1 MESIQKQFSYS
12 ITEAAAIT
20 GINRKRIERHCK
32 KDNIAKRGKGYVLEG
47 SWLIDTFK
55 LDVATNNDTNDT
67 TTTRVV
73 NMSNKNANVS
83 NRPVKGKRKE
93 NENKLENYLSRQEN
107 EFNDTH
113 QMKSQ
118 IDALIEKNNQLEKTI
133 QSLTQKNKPI
143 QKPTIEVKEK
153 TEQEIADE
161 KVILQAKLEKQ
172 FGYGVKHISINKEL
186 PNETAMNK
194 VDFSTR
200 LHHLRKL
207 EDTYPAGTK
216 NSEPAETKTTIT
228 RKNDNGEMETT
239 VETSTE

>member
-133 QSLTQKNKPI
+133 QSLTQKNNPI

-153 TEQEIADE
+153 TEQEIADG
-161 KVILQAKLEKQ
+161 KVKLQ
-172 FGYGVKHISINKEL
+172 V
-186 PNETAMNK
+186 
-194 VDFSTR
+194 
-200 LHHLRKL
+200 
-207 EDTYPAGTK
+207 
-216 NSEPAETKTTIT
+216 TT
-228 RKNDNGEMETT
+228 
-239 VETSTE
+239 